1 MPGYDANV
9 VLPIR
14 PHIPHERSRQR
25 PRPSRW
31 EGGRPLGADRDG
43 DTTGTK
49 RSVLM
54 SVSQSSFDARSCLF
68 SPARTCTDVVGL
80 ATSEVLPFWSEWQT
94 TTGPVDRAAPFD
106 TPFGREGAVRH
117 AIFSNR
123 PQLPRCVLRRDVGE
137 QDGVGFDGFVETA
150 WSTSRPL
157 GPGEDS
163 HRSSGRFGGVRT
175 PRPAA
180 SEPAAVTGGTI

>member
-1 MPGYDANV
+1 MNVRRREWLEQRISSATRNRARMPGYDANV

-80 ATSEVLPFWSEWQT
+80 ATSESCLSGLSGRRRPARWTEPHRS
-94 TTGPVDRAAPFD
+94 
-106 TPFGREGAVRH
+106 TPRLAGKEQFATPSFRIDLSSRTAFCAV
-117 AIFSNR
+117 
-123 PQLPRCVLRRDVGE
+123 
-137 QDGVGFDGFVETA
+137 T
-150 WSTSRPL
+150 STSKTAL
-157 GPGEDS
+157 GS
-163 HRSSGRFGGVRT
+163 T
-175 PRPAA
+175 A
-180 SEPAAVTGGTI
+180 S